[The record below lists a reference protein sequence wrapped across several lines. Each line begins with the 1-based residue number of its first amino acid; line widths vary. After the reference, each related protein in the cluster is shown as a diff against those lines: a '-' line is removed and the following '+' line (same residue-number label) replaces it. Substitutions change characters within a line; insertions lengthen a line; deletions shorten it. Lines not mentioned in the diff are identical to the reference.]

1 MPALLRVR
9 PLTTDELTKV
19 ERLAHSRKEAARLVQ
34 RARVIWL
41 SRHGYRVPEIAAE
54 VDLSEPSVRLWIKRF
69 NDLELPG
76 LDDEPRS
83 GRPATYT
90 SEQVSVV
97 IETSLTKPDTLGLPF
112 ACWTLDR
119 LEAYLNEQKRIDIK
133 RSRIDELLI
142 GEGLRW
148 RMQETWFSE
157 RVDPDFAQKRG
168 PSSRSTPDRLRG
180 VS

>member
-1 MPALLRVR
+1 MPALLYVR
-9 PLTTDELTKV
+9 ALTTDEATTL

-34 RARVIWL
+34 RARAIWL
-41 SRHGYRVPEIAAE
+41 SHQGYRVSAIASE
-54 VDLSEPSVRLWIKRF
+54 VDLSEHSVRLWIKRF
-69 NDLELPG
+69 NERGLPG

-83 GRPATYT
+83 GRPVTYS
-90 SEQVSVV
+90 SEQVSLV
-97 IETSLTKPDTLGLPF
+97 IETALTKPDTLGLPF

-119 LEAYLNEQKRIDIK
+119 LEAYLNEQKGVDMK

-142 GEGLRW
+142 REGLRW

-168 PSSRSTPDRLRG
+168 PSSRSTPSHLRG

>member
-9 PLTTDELTKV
+9 PLTTEELTKV

-34 RARVIWL
+34 RARVIWH

-69 NDLELPG
+69 NDRGLPG

-168 PSSRSTPDRLRG
+168 PSSRSTPNRLRG

>member
-1 MPALLRVR
+1 MPAVLHVR
-9 PLTTDELTKV
+9 ELTPDELTKI
-19 ERLAHSRKEAARLVQ
+19 EKLAHSRKEAARLVQ

-41 SRHGYRVPEIAAE
+41 SHQRSRVSVIASE
-54 VDLSEPSVRLWIKRF
+54 VDLSEHGVRPWIKRF
-69 NDLELPG
+69 NDRGLPG
-76 LDDEPRS
+76 LDDEPRP

-97 IETSLTKPDTLGLPF
+97 IETSLTKPDSLGLPF

-119 LEAYLNEQKRIDIK
+119 LEAYLNEEKGIDIK

-168 PSSRSTPDRLRG
+168 PSSRSTPRRLTA